1 MKITEKFYYMC
12 VKGMITIIVIKKN
25 QNGYLFYIQFYN
37 EKKSRGKH
45 LFESKK
51 FKKLKLTDR
60 NKVFKNKK

>member
-1 MKITEKFYYMC
+1 MK
-12 VKGMITIIVIKKN
+12 
-25 QNGYLFYIQFYN
+25 
-37 EKKSRGKH
+37 KKSRGKH